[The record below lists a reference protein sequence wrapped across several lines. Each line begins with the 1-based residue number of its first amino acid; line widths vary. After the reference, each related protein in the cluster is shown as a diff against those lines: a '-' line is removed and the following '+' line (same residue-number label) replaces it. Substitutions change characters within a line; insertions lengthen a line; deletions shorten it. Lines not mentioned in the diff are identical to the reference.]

1 VKKKNV
7 LFLGSG
13 NVQNGD
19 VMLGW
24 KENKKNSALL
34 SNNFSLKITQETL
47 SVNVSR
53 IFQIVLYLIL
63 Y

>member
-24 KENKKNSALL
+24 KENKK
-34 SNNFSLKITQETL
+34 
-47 SVNVSR
+47 
-53 IFQIVLYLIL
+53 IL
-63 Y
+63 RS

>member
-24 KENKKNSALL
+24 KENKKYSALL
-34 SNNFSLKITQETL
+34 SNNFS
-47 SVNVSR
+47 
-53 IFQIVLYLIL
+53 
-63 Y
+63 